1 MSEANGLMNKIVSLC
16 KRRGFI
22 FQSSEIYGGLKSAYD
37 FGPVGVELKRNIAN
51 CWWEQMVHSRDDVV
65 GFDAS
70 IVMHPKVW
78 EASGHVQGFFDPL
91 VDCLNCKQRFR
102 ADKAP
107 QQPVGETVSYVK
119 GGARKRTKSRER
131 SEKGEKLQGQVAD
144 CGYVCPHC
152 GAPTLSAERRFN
164 LMFQSNLGPI
174 DPQAELLHDIMH
186 DETLT
191 LAEVRARLQ
200 KLDRSSTIYLRPETA
215 QALFVQFVNV
225 MQTTGQKIPFG
236 IAQIGKSFRNEI
248 VTEHFIFR
256 SCEFEQMELEYFIA
270 PDSWQEQLEFWKTQR
285 LNWYLALANSE
296 QSFRLRQHERDELA
310 HYAQDCYDVEFLFP
324 WGWDELEGIASRGD
338 YDLHSHQK
346 ATGAK
351 LSYFDPHKVNAET
364 GKQGVRYTPYV
375 IEPSAG
381 LTRCVLALLLDAYR
395 EDKGVDQQGREKVR
409 VFLQLHPCLAP
420 YKAAVL
426 PLIKN
431 DAQQVELAQRITREL
446 KKHQLHICYDDNQ
459 SIGKRYARHDE
470 IGTPFC
476 ITVDAQSLA
485 DETVTLR
492 ERDTTNQ
499 QRLARTA
506 LADKITAALVLSV

>member
-107 QQPVGETVSYVK
+107 QQPVGETVTYVK

-131 SEKGEKLQGQVAD
+131 SEKGEKLRGQVAD

-431 DAQQVELAQRITREL
+431 DAQQVELAQSITREL

-499 QRLARTA
+499 QRLACTA
-506 LADKITAALVLSV
+506 LADKIAAALVLSV

>member
-1 MSEANGLMNKIVSLC
+1 MAVHDLMTKMVSLC

-22 FQSSEIYGGLKSAYD
+22 FQSSEIFGGLKSAYD
-37 FGPVGVELKRNIAN
+37 FGPVGVELKRNIAD
-51 CWWEQMVHSRDDVV
+51 CWWQQIVHSRADVV

-70 IVMHPKVW
+70 IIMHPKVW

-107 QQPVGETVSYVK
+107 QHPAGETVTYVQ

-131 SEKGEKLQGQVAD
+131 SEKGKRVQGQVAA

-174 DPQAELLHDIMH
+174 DPREELLHAIRH
-186 DETLT
+186 DENLT
-191 LAEVRARLQ
+191 MAEVRERLQ
-200 KLDRSSTIYLRPETA
+200 QLDRSSTVYLRPETA
-215 QALFVQFVNV
+215 QALFVQFANV

-270 PDSWQEQLEFWKTQR
+270 PDTWQEQLTYWKQQR
-285 LNWYLALANSE
+285 LNWYLALANDADA
-296 QSFRLRQHERDELA
+296 FRLRQHAKDELA

-324 WGWDELEGIASRGD
+324 WGWDELEGVASRGD
-338 YDLHSHQK
+338 YDLCSHQK

-351 LSYFDPHKVNAET
+351 LSYFDPHQVNSET

-395 EDKGVDQQGREKVR
+395 EDKGVDHQGREKSR
-409 VFLQLHPCLAP
+409 VFLQLHPGIAP

-431 DAQQVELAQRITREL
+431 DAQQVELAQRVTTEL
-446 KKHQLHICYDDNQ
+446 KKRGLHVYYDDNQ

-476 ITVDAQSLA
+476 ITIDADSLA
-485 DETVTLR
+485 DQSVTLR
-492 ERDTTNQ
+492 ERDTTHQ
-499 QRLARTA
+499 QRLPCAA
-506 LADKITAALVLSV
+506 LAPKIAAAMHLTE

>member
-1 MSEANGLMNKIVSLC
+1 MRDDLMTKIVSLC
-16 KRRGFI
+16 KRRGFV

-37 FGPVGVELKRNIAN
+37 FGPVGVELKRNIAD
-51 CWWEQMVHSRDDVV
+51 CWWEQMVHGRDDVV

-70 IVMHPKVW
+70 IIMHPKVW
-78 EASGHVQGFFDPL
+78 EASGHLQGFFDPL

-107 QQPVGETVSYVK
+107 QQPLGSSVSYRR
-119 GGARKRTKSRER
+119 GGTK
-131 SEKGEKLQGQVAD
+131 KGEQLQGAVGD

-174 DPQAELLHDIMH
+174 DPLAELLNAIRNDAN
-186 DETLT
+186 LT
-191 LAEVRARLQ
+191 IAALRERLQ
-200 KLDRSSTIYLRPETA
+200 QLDRSSTVYLRPETA
-215 QALFVQFVNV
+215 QALFVQFINV
-225 MQTTGQKIPFG
+225 QQTTGMKIPFG
-236 IAQIGKSFRNEI
+236 IAQIGKAFRNEI

-270 PDSWQEQLEFWKTQR
+270 PNSWQEQLAYWKEQR
-285 LNWYLALANSE
+285 LNWYLALANNP
-296 QSFRLRQHERDELA
+296 QSFRLRQHARDELA

-338 YDLHSHQK
+338 YDLQSHQQ
-346 ATGAK
+346 ATAAK
-351 LSYFDPHKVNAET
+351 LSYFDPHLLDTKT
-364 GKQGVRYTPYV
+364 GKQGCRYTPYV

-395 EDKGVDQQGREKVR
+395 EEKGVDHQGREKQR
-409 VFLQLHPCLAP
+409 VFLQLHPRLAP

-426 PLIKN
+426 PLLKN
-431 DAQQVELAQRITREL
+431 DAQQVEIAQRLTKEL
-446 KKHQLHICYDDNQ
+446 QQQGLHVCCDGNQ

-476 ITVDAQSLA
+476 ITIDAQSA
-485 DETVTLR
+485 QDNTVTLR
-492 ERDTTNQ
+492 ARDTTQQ
-499 QRLARTA
+499 QRLACDA
-506 LADKITAALVLSV
+506 VAASITHGLRFPNSSG